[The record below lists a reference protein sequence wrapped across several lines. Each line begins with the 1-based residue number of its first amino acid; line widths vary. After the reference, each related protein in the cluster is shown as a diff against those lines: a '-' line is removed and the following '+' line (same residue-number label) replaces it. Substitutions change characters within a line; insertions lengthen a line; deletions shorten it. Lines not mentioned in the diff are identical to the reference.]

1 MVRNDWLVQFLA
13 DVLGIPI
20 ERPVETETTAL
31 GAAYLAGLQVGVF
44 GALDDLTDRWQCATR
59 IEPRIDRE
67 RRDQLIAGWKKAVS
81 RTLTCE
87 TSRG

>member
-31 GAAYLAGLQVGVF
+31 GAAYLAGLRAGLY
-44 GALDDLTDRWQCATR
+44 GAIDDLAELWQCATR
-59 IEPRIDRE
+59 FEPRIDNE
-67 RRDQLIAGWKKAVS
+67 RRSQLVSTWRKAVS
-81 RTLTCE
+81 RTLT
-87 TSRG
+87 